1 MTLKKTFEDI
11 LKDISTQVLETKF
24 VNNLGQILNIMLDIK
39 RYIFKLVK
47 PIQPIQPKHVQLEPT
62 CATITI
68 NHHMVMIQI

>member
-11 LKDISTQVLETKF
+11 LKDISTQLLETKY
-24 VNNLGQILNIMLDIK
+24 VNNLGQFLNTMLDIK

-47 PIQPIQPKHVQLEPT
+47 PIQLVQPKHVQHEPT

-68 NHHMVMIQI
+68 NHQMVMIQI